1 MDTLHKEA
9 NALSSYLVETRRYL
23 HQHPEVGMDLPNTKR
38 FVMEALAEMG
48 LSPVECGAMGVTAL
62 IEGYEPGAVF
72 LLRADM
78 DALPMQ
84 EQTGLP
90 FASQN
95 AYMHACG
102 HDCHTAM
109 LLGAARILLANKAK
123 FRGRVKLT
131 FQPGEEIMAGAKDMV
146 AAGLLA
152 SPRVDAAMMMH
163 IVSGSDAATGTVSVP
178 GAGISY
184 AFVDWF
190 RVEIQGQG
198 GHGAEPERAINPLS
212 ILTSVASHINEIRNL
227 KLASHEFAA
236 ISIGEMHGGTV
247 ANVIPDTAYLTG
259 TIRTSAAETSE
270 RIKTYLAESI
280 PQLAMAKGGQA
291 DVLFTISAPGVQSD
305 RTVRDSIVRSTQRL
319 LGEAHVFDLGQD
331 PTGMRSMVSGS
342 EDFAY
347 IAEKVP
353 AGLVWLY
360 AGTPEQGYCYG
371 AHHPKVDFDEAALP
385 VGAAVYAACAMDWL
399 NAQAEP

>member
-1 MDTLHKEA
+1 MKNMHTAAD
-9 NALSSYLVETRRYL
+9 ALSPYLLETRRYL
-23 HQHPEVGMDLPNTKR
+23 HQNPEIGMDLPNTKR
-38 FVMEALAEMG
+38 FVMSELEKMG

-62 IEGYEPGAVF
+62 IEGDAPGAVF

-78 DALPMQ
+78 DALPMR

-95 AYMHACG
+95 DNMHACG
-102 HDCHTAM
+102 HDCHVAM
-109 LLGAARILLANKAK
+109 LLGAARLLIENKAN
-123 FRGRVKLT
+123 FRGTVKLA

-146 AAGLLA
+146 EAGLLD
-152 SPRVDAAMMMH
+152 SPHVDAAMMIH
-163 IVSGSDAATGTVSVP
+163 IVSGSDAKTGTVSVP

-190 RVEIQGQG
+190 RIEIQGKG
-198 GHGAEPERAINPLS
+198 GHGAEPERANNPLNMM
-212 ILTSVASHINEIRNL
+212 TAVASHINEIRNL
-227 KLASHEFAA
+227 KLASYEMAA

-259 TIRTSAAETSE
+259 TIRTFAATTSE
-270 RIKTYLAESI
+270 TIRTYLATTV
-280 PQLAMAKGGQA
+280 PQLAIAKGGQA
-291 DVLFTISAPGVQSD
+291 EVHFDVSAPGVQSD
-305 RTVRDSIVRSTQRL
+305 GAVRDSIVRSAQRL
-319 LGEAHVFDLGQD
+319 LGETNVYDLGRD
-331 PTGMRSMVSGS
+331 PTGLRSMVSGS

-385 VGAAVYAACAMDWL
+385 LGSGIFAVCAMDWL
-399 NAQAEP
+399 NAQTE